1 LHAFLIP
8 LVQGSVLVLAL
19 LGIGKLALRLLHP
32 CMLPWQWRLAF
43 VAILGQA
50 TLNFLVQLLLIS
62 GTSSILRLKIL
73 GLLIIGVGIAGHVPA
88 RKDHASQLRV
98 RQFRNNNLFKLL
110 LALIWLTNLTVALAP
125 SSKIDDVF
133 YHMIVPK
140 RIATEGTMNFYR
152 LPIEAAIVPQMQYQI
167 SLSPAYALGAPEAG
181 NVLSLSYSIILGL
194 FIVGFIQEATRNDSL
209 ALLGGLG
216 SVVGAYQTVW
226 HTTEGPTAIG
236 DLALVVAACG
246 VLWPEQLLPKTTS
259 LRYGVLVI
267 TAASLAASTKIS
279 LIPLCLIISLLAA
292 WRCERHRDAS
302 SKQPIRIGVLLL
314 PWILMHLPLMAWTY
328 HESGSFW
335 GPVMANVIRP
345 SIFPAEILRILDQM
359 RIINQVKFL
368 SNLRF
373 AAAQLSPLIF
383 VGIGLIIWTSFRG
396 CRAAAIVLSLLVFQ
410 AVLIWWKL
418 PYDFRFLGGLL
429 YIPLIA
435 SVLSLTRRKNGELH
449 PANLT
454 AVAERTVDLRNWIA
468 VTTVLPWLLFQMYY
482 ARPFAE
488 AVVGISTRT
497 QFRDRFIALSQDYDV
512 LNRILPDDAVLYIA
526 NGRVSLFD
534 APRPVVLTP
543 LDLRQNTSIYRLT
556 VSPIPDQE
564 TVDGRSLLNCSD
576 LVYSNSH
583 ALVQVYRFAGKLP
596 EIGMVMVRKCRIEQ
610 VQQNK
615 LP

>member
-1 LHAFLIP
+1 
-8 LVQGSVLVLAL
+8 
-19 LGIGKLALRLLHP
+19 
-32 CMLPWQWRLAF
+32 MLPWHWRLAF

-50 TLNFLVQLLLIS
+50 TVNFLVQLLLIS

-73 GLLIIGVGIAGHVPA
+73 GLLIIGVGIAGHVLA
-88 RKDHASQLRV
+88 RKNHASQLRV
-98 RQFRNNNLFKLL
+98 RQFRDNNLLKLL

-140 RIATEGTMNFYR
+140 RIAAEGTMKFYR

-194 FIVGFIQEATRNDSL
+194 FIVGFIQEAIRNDSL

-216 SVVGAYQTVW
+216 CMVGAYQTVW

-246 VLWPEQLLPKTTS
+246 VLWPKQLLPKTTS
-259 LRYGVLVI
+259 LRYGVLVT

-292 WRCERHRDAS
+292 WRCERQRDAS

-368 SNLRF
+368 DNLRF
-373 AAAQLSPLIF
+373 AAAELSPLIF

-396 CRAAAIVLSLLVFQ
+396 CRAAAIVLSFLIFQ

-449 PANLT
+449 SANLT

-482 ARPFAE
+482 ASPFAE

-497 QFRDRFIALSQDYDV
+497 QFRDRFVALSQDYDV

-543 LDLRQNTSIYRLT
+543 LDLRQKTSIYRLT

-576 LVYSNSH
+576 LVYSNNH
-583 ALVQVYRFAGKLP
+583 ALVQVYRFAAKRP
-596 EIGMVMVRKCRIEQ
+596 EIGMVMVRKCRVEQ

-615 LP
+615 LQ

>member
-1 LHAFLIP
+1 
-8 LVQGSVLVLAL
+8 
-19 LGIGKLALRLLHP
+19 
-32 CMLPWQWRLAF
+32 
-43 VAILGQA
+43 
-50 TLNFLVQLLLIS
+50 
-62 GTSSILRLKIL
+62 
-73 GLLIIGVGIAGHVPA
+73 
-88 RKDHASQLRV
+88 
-98 RQFRNNNLFKLL
+98 
-110 LALIWLTNLTVALAP
+110 
-125 SSKIDDVF
+125 
-133 YHMIVPK
+133 
-140 RIATEGTMNFYR
+140 
-152 LPIEAAIVPQMQYQI
+152 
-167 SLSPAYALGAPEAG
+167 
-181 NVLSLSYSIILGL
+181 
-194 FIVGFIQEATRNDSL
+194 
-209 ALLGGLG
+209 
-216 SVVGAYQTVW
+216 
-226 HTTEGPTAIG
+226 
-236 DLALVVAACG
+236 
-246 VLWPEQLLPKTTS
+246 
-259 LRYGVLVI
+259 
-267 TAASLAASTKIS
+267 
-279 LIPLCLIISLLAA
+279 
-292 WRCERHRDAS
+292 
-302 SKQPIRIGVLLL
+302 
-314 PWILMHLPLMAWTY
+314 
-328 HESGSFW
+328 
-335 GPVMANVIRP
+335 VIRP

>member
-1 LHAFLIP
+1 
-8 LVQGSVLVLAL
+8 
-19 LGIGKLALRLLHP
+19 
-32 CMLPWQWRLAF
+32 MLPWHWHLAF
-43 VAILGQA
+43 VALLGQA

-62 GTSSILRLKIL
+62 GASSIVRLKIL
-73 GLLIIGVGIAGHVPA
+73 GLLIIGVGIAGHALA
-88 RKDHASQLRV
+88 RKDPACQLRV
-98 RQFRNNNLFKLL
+98 RRFRDNNLFKILL
-110 LALIWLTNLTVALAP
+110 VLIWLTNLAVALAP

-140 RIATEGTMNFYR
+140 RIAAEGTMNFYR

-194 FIVGFIQEATRNDSL
+194 FIVGFIQEAIRNDSL

-216 SVVGAYQTVW
+216 AVVGAYQTIW
-226 HTTEGPTAIG
+226 CTTEGPTAIG

-246 VLWPEQLLPKTTS
+246 VLWPKQLLPRTTL
-259 LRYGVLVI
+259 LRYGALVT

-279 LIPLCLIISLLAA
+279 LIPLCLIMSLLAA
-292 WRCERHRDAS
+292 WRCHRHGDAS

-328 HESGSFW
+328 QESGSFW

-345 SIFPAEILRILDQM
+345 SIFPAEILRILEQM

-368 SNLRF
+368 GNLRY
-373 AAAQLSPLIF
+373 AAAELSPLIF
-383 VGIGLIIWTSFRG
+383 VGIGLIVWTSFRG
-396 CRAAAIVLSLLVFQ
+396 CRTAAIVLSLLIFQ
-410 AVLIWWKL
+410 SVLIWWKL

-435 SVLSLTRRKNGELH
+435 VALSLTRSKTREVH
-449 PANLT
+449 SANLT
-454 AVAERTVDLRNWIA
+454 AVAERAVDLRNWIA
-468 VTTVLPWLLFQMYY
+468 IATVLPWLLFQMYY

-488 AVVGISTRT
+488 VVVGISTRT
-497 QFRDRFIALSQDYDV
+497 QFRDRFVALSQDYDV

-543 LDLRQNTSIYRLT
+543 LDLRQKTSIYRLT

-583 ALVQVYRFAGKLP
+583 AVLQVYRFAKKLP
-596 EIGMVMVRKCRIEQ
+596 EIGTVMVRKCRIEQ

>member
-1 LHAFLIP
+1 
-8 LVQGSVLVLAL
+8 
-19 LGIGKLALRLLHP
+19 
-32 CMLPWQWRLAF
+32 MLPWHWHLAF
-43 VAILGQA
+43 VALLGQA

-62 GTSSILRLKIL
+62 GASSIVRLKIL
-73 GLLIIGVGIAGHVPA
+73 GLLIIGVGIAGHALA
-88 RKDHASQLRV
+88 RKNPACQLRV
-98 RQFRNNNLFKLL
+98 RQFHDNNLLKILL
-110 LALIWLTNLTVALAP
+110 VLIWLTNLAVALAP

-140 RIATEGTMNFYR
+140 RIAAEGTMKFYR

-194 FIVGFIQEATRNDSL
+194 FIVGFIQEATRSDSL

-216 SVVGAYQTVW
+216 CVVGAYHTVW

-246 VLWPEQLLPKTTS
+246 VLWPQQLLRRTTP
-259 LRYGVLVI
+259 LRYGVLVT

-279 LIPLCLIISLLAA
+279 LIPLCLIVSLLAA
-292 WRCERHRDAS
+292 WRCHRHGDAS
-302 SKQPIRIGVLLL
+302 SRQPIRMGVLLL

-328 HESGSFW
+328 RESGSFW

-345 SIFPAEILRILDQM
+345 SIFPAEILRILDQT

-383 VGIGLIIWTSFRG
+383 VGIGLIVWTTFRG
-396 CRAAAIVLSLLVFQ
+396 CRTAAIVLSLLIFQ
-410 AVLIWWKL
+410 AILIWWKL

-435 SVLSLTRRKNGELH
+435 VALSLARRKTRELH
-449 PANLT
+449 SANLT

-482 ARPFAE
+482 ASPFAE

-497 QFRDRFIALSQDYDV
+497 QFRNRFVALSQDYDV

-543 LDLRQNTSIYRLT
+543 LDLRQKTSIYRLT

-576 LVYSNSH
+576 LVYSNNH
-583 ALVQVYRFAGKLP
+583 ALVQVYRFGAKRP

-615 LP
+615 LQ